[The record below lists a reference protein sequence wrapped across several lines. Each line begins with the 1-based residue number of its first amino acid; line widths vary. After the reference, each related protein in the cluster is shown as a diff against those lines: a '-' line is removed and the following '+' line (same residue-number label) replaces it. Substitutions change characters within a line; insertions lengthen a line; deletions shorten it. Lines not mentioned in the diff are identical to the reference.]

1 MWRRP
6 CVLLHRAVVPMELP
20 SARKASAITVCIA
33 EDTHRYNA
41 VINVCMC
48 NVMGKKGGV
57 GGCFSGRT
65 HPCLLWMCVSLP
77 QACKKNGMK
86 ETDDPMTC
94 NLFWGKYLKP
104 EEYAQLLPFARLN
117 HFPGYVGVGWTQ
129 ARAYMPGRSCACRP
143 DACGVNMN
151 HAVACTSQ
159 VP

>member
-1 MWRRP
+1 
-6 CVLLHRAVVPMELP
+6 MELP

-57 GGCFSGRT
+57 GGCFGGIRT
-65 HPCLLWMCVSLP
+65 HPCWLWMCVSLP

-117 HFPGYVGVGWTQ
+117 HFPGYAWGGMDSGTSIH
-129 ARAYMPGRSCACRP
+129 ARPQLCVSP
-143 DACGVNMN
+143 
-151 HAVACTSQ
+151 
-159 VP
+159 